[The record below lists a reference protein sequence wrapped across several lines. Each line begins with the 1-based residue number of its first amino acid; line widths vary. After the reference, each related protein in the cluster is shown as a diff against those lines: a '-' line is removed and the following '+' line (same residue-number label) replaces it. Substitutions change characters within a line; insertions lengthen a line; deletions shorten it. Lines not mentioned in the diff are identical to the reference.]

1 MAKRLV
7 AFLLLLP
14 SLCFA
19 APAQSLRNQLMQHP
33 SPYLALH
40 GADPVVWQEWNAE
53 TVARAKRENKLLFVS
68 VGYFAC
74 HWCHV
79 MQRESYKNR
88 EIAAMLNRD
97 FIPVKVDRELNT
109 GLDDALQTFSE
120 RLLRIAG
127 WPLNAF
133 VTPEGYPVFVVLY
146 APPEEFRGVLEK
158 LSDRWESDRAGMT
171 KLAHQA
177 AEPSRVPRTQQL
189 DRVAVQQW
197 EERFLKQARAERD
210 EFRGGFG
217 QVSKF
222 PMSPQLALLLSRVQ
236 KTPDTELDAF
246 LKLTLDQMSAK
257 GLHDQVGG
265 GFFRYTVDP
274 GWETPHFEKM
284 LYDNA
289 QLAVIYFRAADIFRS
304 ERYRETAFSTLDFM
318 IEEMQDSKGGFY
330 ASTSAVDNQGREGA
344 FYLWEKDVLKG
355 MLTPAELE
363 TARRIWR
370 LDAARPFE
378 FGYLP
383 VEWTAPTQAE
393 RKILSGAMKK
403 LKKVRSDRN
412 LPRDDKRNA
421 GLNGL
426 ALIALSAGMKQEPR
440 YVQHAASL
448 VEFISKQLIGGEGLF
463 KSVAK
468 GRKIK
473 GAELEDYAYVVTGLL
488 EYAEAANDR
497 AAKQLALR
505 LARQAWKQFFS
516 DKGWRRDDRPLLM
529 TIQPEAVLSDGSTP
543 SPSAMLIAA
552 SLRLGDASLKVK
564 AREALLW
571 QSADM
576 ARDPF
581 VFATQIAAYQIGLEQ
596 TK

>member
-7 AFLLLLP
+7 VFLLLLP

-19 APAQSLRNQLMQHP
+19 APPPGLRNQLMQHL
-33 SPYLALH
+33 SPYLELH
-40 GADPVVWQEWNAE
+40 GTDPVAWQEWNAE
-53 TVARAKRENKLLFVS
+53 TVAKAKRENKLLFVS

-88 EIAAMLNRD
+88 EIAAVLNRD

-133 VTPEGYPVFVVLY
+133 VTPEGYPVYVVLY
-146 APPEEFRGVLEK
+146 SPPEEFRGVLEK
-158 LSDRWESDRAGMT
+158 LSDRWKADRAGMS
-171 KLAHQA
+171 KLSRQA
-177 AEPSRVPRTQQL
+177 AEPPRVPRTQRL
-189 DRVAVQQW
+189 DRVAVRQW
-197 EERFLKQARAERD
+197 EERFLKQARVERD

-236 KTPDTELDAF
+236 KTPDTELNAF

-289 QLAVIYFRAADIFRS
+289 QLAAIYFQAAEIFRS
-304 ERYRETAFSTLDFM
+304 EQYRETAFGTLDFM
-318 IEEMQDSKGGFY
+318 INEMQDSKGGFY

-344 FYLWEKDVLKG
+344 FYLWERDVLKG
-355 MLTPAELE
+355 MLSPAEFE

-383 VEWTAPTQAE
+383 AEWTAPTQAE
-393 RKILSGAMKK
+393 RKVLSGAMKK
-403 LKKVRSDRN
+403 LKKVRSGRN

-440 YVQHAASL
+440 YARHAASL

-468 GRKIK
+468 GRKIE
-473 GAELEDYAYVVTGLL
+473 GAELEDYAYIVTGLL
-488 EYAEAANDR
+488 DYAEAANDR
-497 AAKQLALR
+497 AAKQLAFR

-516 DKGWRRDDRPLLM
+516 DKGWRREARPLLM
-529 TIQPEAVLSDGSTP
+529 TIQPEAVLTDGATP

-552 SLRLGDASLKVK
+552 SLRLGDASLKAK
-564 AREALLW
+564 ARQALLW

>member
-1 MAKRLV
+1 MAKWLV
-7 AFLLLLP
+7 AFLLVLP
-14 SLCFA
+14 SLCLA
-19 APAQSLRNQLMQHP
+19 AADKSLRNQLVQHP

-40 GADPVVWQEWNAE
+40 GTDPVAWQEWNAE

-88 EIAAMLNRD
+88 EIAARLNRD

-133 VTPEGYPVFVVLY
+133 VTPEGYPVYVVLY
-146 APPEEFRGVLEK
+146 SPPEEFEGVLRKISERWK
-158 LSDRWESDRAGMT
+158 ADRTGMM
-171 KLAHQA
+171 KLAREA
-177 AEPSRVPRTQQL
+177 AEPSRMPRAQQL
-189 DRVAVQQW
+189 DRAAVRQW
-197 EERFLKQARAERD
+197 EDRFLKQVRAERD

-222 PMSPQLALLLSRVQ
+222 PMSPQLSLLLSRMRSV
-236 KTPDTELDAF
+236 PDADLEGF
-246 LKLTLDQMSAK
+246 LKLTLDQMNAK
-257 GLHDQVGG
+257 GLYDHVGG

-289 QLAVIYFRAADIFRS
+289 QLAVVYMQAADIFKS
-304 ERYRETAFSTLDFM
+304 ARYRETAFATLDFM
-318 IEEMQDSKGGFY
+318 VDEMQAKGGGFY
-330 ASTSAVDNQGREGA
+330 TSTSAVDARGREGA
-344 FYLWEKDVLKG
+344 VYLWEKDAL
-355 MLTPAELE
+355 MALLSPEE
-363 TARRIWR
+363 FQTARRIWR
-370 LDAARPFE
+370 LDASQPFE

-383 VEWTAPTQAE
+383 AEWIVPTQAE
-393 RKILSGAMKK
+393 RKILASAMKK
-403 LKKVRSDRN
+403 LKKARAARG
-412 LPRDDKRNA
+412 LPKDEKINA

-426 ALIALSAGMKQEPR
+426 VLIALSAGMKQETR
-440 YVQHAASL
+440 YARHADAL
-448 VEFISKQLIGGEGLF
+448 AKFISARLTGKEGLF

-468 GRKIK
+468 GRQIG

-488 EYAEAANDR
+488 DYAEAANEPSAR
-497 AAKQLALR
+497 QLALR
-505 LARQAWKQFFS
+505 LARQAWTLFFS
-516 DKGWRRDDRPLLM
+516 DRGWQREARPLLK
-529 TIQPEAVLSDGSTP
+529 TVQPQAVLPDGATP

-552 SLRLGDASLKVK
+552 SLRLGDAALNTK
-564 AREALLW
+564 AREALQW
-571 QSADM
+571 ESAGM
-576 ARDPF
+576 ARDAF
-581 VFATQIAAYQIGLEQ
+581 AYATQIQAYRNLVN
-596 TK
+596 